1 MEAVSRRFLASLGL
15 ITAAAAAWRIWYVVD
30 VVNPRIRKL
39 GLSDELFYHLQA
51 RFVADGLGFV
61 NPFAQFFEHRSIPTA
76 IHPPLYTV
84 FLSFP
89 AKLGLDTILEQR
101 IFTALLGAG
110 TVFLIGIL
118 GRRLVSPRVGLIAA
132 GIAAVSPALWVNDAV
147 IGLETLYAFLVVL
160 ALLATYRFWD
170 RPTLPNALLLGLWL
184 ALATITR
191 SEGLILAVLI
201 AIPTVV
207 LVRGVDTRRKL
218 QFLGAIAA
226 VGLVVVGPWVIR
238 NLTTFE
244 RTTTLGTGFGG
255 VLAYGNCDATYG
267 GPMLGFWDDS
277 CSLKG
282 YPKFQEESVVDGHA
296 RQKGWDYVSNHLRRL
311 PVVVAARVGR
321 VWGLFRPVQ
330 DVEFNEVFERRGHD
344 ASWAV
349 MIGYFALLPFS
360 IGGLVVMRRRRIPI
374 FPMLAVAASI
384 TITVALSFSITRYRA
399 AFDAV
404 MPVLAAIA
412 IDALLR
418 WRAQHR
424 HADEPAPAVAAHER
438 KAPEIVPL

>member
-1 MEAVSRRFLASLGL
+1 M
-15 ITAAAAAWRIWYVVD
+15 
-30 VVNPRIRKL
+30 
-39 GLSDELFYHLQA
+39 
-51 RFVADGLGFV
+51 
-61 NPFAQFFEHRSIPTA
+61 
-76 IHPPLYTV
+76 HPPLYTV

-110 TVFLIGIL
+110 TVFLLGIL

-160 ALLATYRFWD
+160 ALIATYRFWN

-226 VGLVVVGPWVIR
+226 VGLVVVGPWVVR

-244 RTTTLGTGFGG
+244 RTTTLGNGFGG

-282 YPKFQEESVVDGHA
+282 YPKFQEESVVDMHA
-296 RQKGWDYVSNHLRRL
+296 RQQGWDYVSNHLRRL

-330 DVEFNEVFERRGHD
+330 DVELNEVFERRGHD

-404 MPVLAAIA
+404 TPVLAAIA

-424 HADEPAPAVAAHER
+424 HVDEPAPAVAAHER
-438 KAPEIVPL
+438 EAPEIVPL